1 MNSIKSIHIT
11 GRIFTALVFA
21 GCLVFFALFF
31 QYHIYFI
38 EQLQIFIPDL
48 SYVHSYLV
56 KPAFLSSWI
65 GDFLTQFYYLKGAG
79 AVIIA
84 GSLLTLLITIKGLI
98 KKFPSAMIF
107 QLLPLIPVI
116 FSWIALCDPEFPL
129 SVVISLIISVLVTLI
144 YISIKSDRVRLLSC
158 IFLIPFLY
166 CAAGSGFYILT
177 ITGIFF
183 ELLRSGSKI
192 RQLNS
197 FILILITAVIPYLLK
212 GHFLLT
218 AGQAYGYLS
227 EMTKT
232 PLFLHY
238 LPLISSAIVI
248 SAVIILLK
256 RIERIPAYIGLQILV
271 ILVILLPGI
280 TIVTSFDLEKILR
293 LDHEARNDRWEKVIN
308 LSERYKMRN
317 NLSAYYTNMAL
328 SKLGVMPDELMEHYQ
343 PAATGLFIPVNANEN
358 YLTITLSNEVYWH
371 LGDVNA
377 SQHSAL
383 LGMIFSPRA
392 RNSRLMKRLVKI
404 NIVNGEYAAAEKFI
418 TILEKTLFHRGWAS
432 EKRRYLFNEQ
442 ECSGSKWIIDK
453 RTVIPSRDLLKKG
466 NEYVKTLRML
476 LDNNPDNRMA
486 ADYLLCFHLLSKD
499 VETFASDFKKYYS
512 PGRSIL
518 LPKVYQE
525 GLLVNIAAG
534 KKTPEDYKNY
544 RFTPAIVKEMADYT
558 MAFEENNGK
567 GSALIDKYSKTYWFY
582 YHFAV
587 MKNE

>member
-56 KPAFLSSWI
+56 KPASLSSWI
-65 GDFLTQFYYLKGAG
+65 GDFLTQFYYFKGVG
-79 AVIIA
+79 AIIIT
-84 GSLLTLLITIKGLI
+84 GSLLILFITIKDLI
-98 KKFPSAMIF
+98 KRFHPAMIF
-107 QLLPLIPVI
+107 QLLLLIPVI
-116 FSWIALCDPEFPL
+116 FGWLALCDPEFPL
-129 SVVISLIISVLVTLI
+129 SGVISLIISVSVTLI
-144 YISIKSDRVRLLSC
+144 YVSIKSGRARLLAG

-166 CAAGSGFYILT
+166 CAAGSGLYILT
-177 ITGIFF
+177 FTGISF
-183 ELLRSGSKI
+183 ELFRSGSKK
-192 RQLNS
+192 RLLNS
-197 FILILITAVIPYLLK
+197 FSLILITTLIPYLLK

-218 AGQAYGYLS
+218 TAQAYGYLS

-238 LPLISSAIVI
+238 LPMISSAIVI
-248 SAVIILLK
+248 SAVILPLK
-256 RIERIPAYIGLQILV
+256 GIKKIHAHIGLQILV
-271 ILVILLPGI
+271 ILLILLPGVL
-280 TIVTSFDLEKILR
+280 TVTSFDLEKILR
-293 LDHEARNDRWEKVIN
+293 LDYEARNDRWEKVLS

-317 NLSAYYTNMAL
+317 NLSAYYTNIAL
-328 SKLGVMPDELMEHYQ
+328 SKLGLMPEELMEHYQ

-392 RNSRLMKRLVKI
+392 RNSRLMKRLVEI

-432 EKRRYLFNEQ
+432 DKRKYLFNEQ
-442 ECSGSKWIIDK
+442 ECSGSKWIVDK
-453 RTVIPSRDLLKKG
+453 RAIIPSCDLLKKG
-466 NEYVKTLRML
+466 DEYVKTLRML
-476 LDNNPDNRMA
+476 LDNNHDNRMA
-486 ADYLLCFHLLSKD
+486 EDYLLCFHLLSKN
-499 VETFASDFKKYYS
+499 VETFAYDFKKYYS
-512 PGRSIL
+512 PDRGVL

-525 GLLVNIAAG
+525 GLLIRIASGAESYE
-534 KKTPEDYKNY
+534 TYSNF
-544 RFTPAIVKEMADYT
+544 RFDPALVKSIADY
-558 MAFEENNGK
+558 MQLYEQSGGK
-567 GSALIDKYSKTYWFY
+567 GAVLQEKYGSTYWFY
-582 YHFAV
+582 YHFAT
-587 MKNE
+587 MKTE